1 MNPRKIL
8 IPSLILVAG
17 LAASAWLFQGSHP
30 HDDHGHGHGAHGAEA
45 AEAPEAKG
53 PHRGRLLTDGDF
65 MLELAIFEA
74 GVPPEFRAWF
84 TKAGKPVPPAEVK
97 LSVTLIRPGK
107 VEDRFT
113 FAPEGDFAR
122 GNHEVVEPHSFDY
135 VIVAE
140 HAGVAHKWSFEAPE
154 MQTVISAS
162 AAEKAGVK
170 VEKAAAAELDETL
183 EVYGRV
189 ALDQDNV
196 RRATARFAGSVVEAR
211 KSLGDK
217 VVAGEVVARVENTQ
231 TLVTAEVKA
240 PGNGVVIART
250 AAVGDTVSEGA
261 ALYTIAALDKVWVEL
276 EIPRQD
282 LARVKAGQAV
292 VLHTDDGTEAARGV
306 IASVSP
312 LVSAE
317 TQSALARVVVPNPDG
332 RWRPGGFVKGA
343 VTVASSRAPVT
354 VKASAV
360 QTLYSFTVVFS
371 RHGDLYQA
379 RPLELGRRNGDRVEV
394 LKGLA
399 AGETYVSEGSFLIK
413 ADIGKSG
420 ASHDH

>member
-8 IPSLILVAG
+8 IPSLILLAG
-17 LAASAWLFQGSHP
+17 LAASAWLYQGSPAHGE
-30 HDDHGHGHGAHGAEA
+30 HGHGDEA

-53 PHRGRLLTDGDF
+53 PHRGRLLADGDF
-65 MLELAIFEA
+65 TLELAIFEA

-84 TKAGKPVPPAEVK
+84 TKDGQPVPPADVK

-113 FAPEGDFAR
+113 FAPAGDFAR
-122 GNHEVVEPHSFDY
+122 GDHEVVEPHSFDY

-140 HAGVAHKWSFEAPE
+140 HAGVPHKWSFAAPE
-154 MQTVISAS
+154 MQTVIAAA
-162 AAEKAGVK
+162 AAEQAGVK
-170 VEKAAAAELDETL
+170 VEQAAAAELEETL

-189 ALDQDNV
+189 ALDLEGV
-196 RRATARFAGSVVEAR
+196 RRASARFAGLVVETR

-217 VVAGEVVARVENTQ
+217 VAAGEVVARVENSQ
-231 TLVTAEVKA
+231 TLVSAEVKA
-240 PGNGVVIART
+240 PGAGVVIARA
-250 AAVGDTVSEGA
+250 AAVGDGVAEGA
-261 ALYTIAALDKVWVEL
+261 VLYTIAALDRVWVEF
-276 EIPRQD
+276 EIPRKD
-282 LARVKAGQAV
+282 LARVKAGQTV
-292 VLHTDDGTEAARGV
+292 ELHADDGTEAAQGV
-306 IASVSP
+306 IAWVSP

-317 TQSALARVVVPNPDG
+317 TQTAIARVVVPNADG

-343 VTVASSRAPVT
+343 VAVASSRAPVT

-371 RHGDLYQA
+371 QHGEVYQA

-420 ASHDH
+420 TSHDH

>member
-1 MNPRKIL
+1 MNSKKIL
-8 IPSLILVAG
+8 LPSLILLAG
-17 LAASAWLFQGSHP
+17 LAAAAWLTQGSHA
-30 HDDHGHGHGAHGAEA
+30 HDDHGHGHGAEATEA
-45 AEAPEAKG
+45 AEAKG
-53 PHRGRLLTDGDF
+53 PHRGRLLSDGDF
-65 MLELAIFEA
+65 TLELAIFEA
-74 GVPPEFRAWF
+74 GVPPEFRAWY
-84 TKAGKPVPPAEVK
+84 TKAGKAVPPAEVK

-122 GNHEVVEPHSFDY
+122 GDHEVAEPHSFDY

-140 HAGVAHKWSFEAPE
+140 HAGVAHKWAFEAPE
-154 MQTVISAS
+154 MQTVITAA

-189 ALDQDNV
+189 TLDLDGV
-196 RRATARFAGSVVEAR
+196 RRATARFAGVVVEAR
-211 KSLGDK
+211 KALGDK
-217 VVAGEVVARVENTQ
+217 VAAGEVVARIENSQ
-231 TLVTAEVKA
+231 TLVTAEVKS
-240 PGNGVVIART
+240 PGAGVVIART
-250 AAVGDTVSEGA
+250 AAVGDGVAEGA
-261 ALYTIAALDKVWVEL
+261 ALYTIAALDRVWVEW
-276 EIPRQD
+276 EIPRKD
-282 LARVKAGQAV
+282 LARVKAGQTV
-292 VLHTDDGTEAARGV
+292 VLHADDGTEAARGV

-317 TQSALARVVVPNPDG
+317 TQSAVARVVVPNPDG

-343 VTVASSRAPVT
+343 IALSAARAPVT
-354 VKASAV
+354 VKVSAL
-360 QTLYSFTVVFS
+360 QSLFGFDVVFS
-371 RHGDLYQA
+371 QHGEVYQA
-379 RPLELGRRNGDRVEV
+379 RPLELGRRSGDRVEV
-394 LKGLA
+394 LKGLS

>member
-1 MNPRKIL
+1 MNSKKIL
-8 IPSLILVAG
+8 LPSLILLVG
-17 LAASAWLFQGSHP
+17 LAAAAWLTQGSHDHHDHG
-30 HDDHGHGHGAHGAEA
+30 HDDHGHGAEA
-45 AEAPEAKG
+45 AEAKG
-53 PHRGRLLTDGDF
+53 PHRGRLLSDGDF
-65 MLELAIFEA
+65 TLELAIFEA
-74 GVPPEFRAWF
+74 GVPPEFRAWY
-84 TKAGKPVPPAEVK
+84 TKAGKPVPPAGVK
-97 LSVTLIRPGK
+97 LSVTLVRPGK

-113 FAPEGDFAR
+113 FAAEGDFAR
-122 GNHEVVEPHSFDY
+122 GDHEVAEPHSFDY

-140 HAGVAHKWSFEAPE
+140 HAGVAHKWAFEAPE
-154 MQTVISAS
+154 MQTII
-162 AAEKAGVK
+162 AAATAAKAGVK
-170 VEKAAAAELDETL
+170 VEQAAPAELNETL

-189 ALDQDNV
+189 TLDPDGV
-196 RRATARFAGSVVEAR
+196 RRATARFAGVVVEAR

-217 VVAGEVVARVENTQ
+217 VSAGEVVARIENSQ
-231 TLVTAEVKA
+231 TLVTAEVKS
-240 PGNGVVIART
+240 PGAGVVIART
-250 AAVGDTVSEGA
+250 AAAGEAVAEGA
-261 ALYTIAALDKVWVEL
+261 ALYTIAAFEKVWVEL
-276 EIPRQD
+276 EIPRND

-292 VLHTDDGTEAARGV
+292 VLHADDGTEAARGV

-317 TQSALARVVVPNPDG
+317 TQTAIARVVVPNADG

-343 VTVASSRAPVT
+343 VAVASSRAPVT

-371 RHGDLYQA
+371 QHGEVYQA

-394 LKGLA
+394 LKGLS

>member
-1 MNPRKIL
+1 MNSRKIL
-8 IPSLILVAG
+8 IPSLILLAG
-17 LAASAWLFQGSHP
+17 LAASAWLYQGSPAHGE
-30 HDDHGHGHGAHGAEA
+30 HGHGDEA

-53 PHRGRLLTDGDF
+53 PHRGRLLADGDF
-65 MLELAIFEA
+65 TLELAIFEA

-84 TKAGKPVPPAEVK
+84 TKDGQPVPPADVK

-107 VEDRFT
+107 VEDRFA
-113 FAPEGDFAR
+113 FAPAGDFAR
-122 GNHEVVEPHSFDY
+122 GDHGVVEPHSFDY

-140 HAGVAHKWSFEAPE
+140 HAGVPHKWSFAAPE
-154 MQTVISAS
+154 MQTVIAAA
-162 AAEKAGVK
+162 AAEQAGVK
-170 VEKAAAAELDETL
+170 VEQAAAAELEETL

-189 ALDQDNV
+189 ALDLDGV
-196 RRATARFAGSVVEAR
+196 RRASARFAGLVVETR

-217 VVAGEVVARVENTQ
+217 VAAGEVVARVENSQ
-231 TLVTAEVKA
+231 TLVSAEVKA
-240 PGNGVVIART
+240 PGAGVVIARA
-250 AAVGDTVSEGA
+250 AAVGDGVAEGA
-261 ALYTIAALDKVWVEL
+261 VLYTIAAFDRVWVEF
-276 EIPRQD
+276 EIPRKD
-282 LARVKAGQAV
+282 LARVKAGQTV
-292 VLHTDDGTEAARGV
+292 ELHADDGTEAAQGV
-306 IASVSP
+306 IAWVSP

-317 TQSALARVVVPNPDG
+317 TQTAIARVVVPNADG

-343 VTVASSRAPVT
+343 VAVASSRAPVT

-371 RHGDLYQA
+371 QHGEVYQA

-420 ASHDH
+420 TSHDH

>member
-8 IPSLILVAG
+8 IPSLILLAG
-17 LAASAWLFQGSHP
+17 LAASAWLYQGSHS
-30 HDDHGHGHGAHGAEA
+30 HDDHGHGHGAHGTEV

-53 PHRGRLLTDGDF
+53 PHRGRLLADGDF
-65 MLELAIFEA
+65 TLELAIFEA

-84 TKAGKPVPPAEVK
+84 TKAGKPVPPADVK
-97 LSVTLIRPGK
+97 LSVTLIRPGR
-107 VEDRFT
+107 VEDHFT

-140 HAGVAHKWSFEAPE
+140 HAGVAHKWSFAAPE
-154 MQTVISAS
+154 MQTVIAAA
-162 AAEKAGVK
+162 AAEQAGVK
-170 VEKAAAAELDETL
+170 VEQAAAAELEETL

-189 ALDQDNV
+189 ALDLEGV
-196 RRATARFAGSVVEAR
+196 RRASARFAGLVVETR

-217 VVAGEVVARVENTQ
+217 VAAGEVVARLENTQ
-231 TLVTAEVKA
+231 TLVSADVKA
-240 PGNGVVIART
+240 PGAGVVIART
-250 AAVGDTVSEGA
+250 AVAGEAVAEGA
-261 ALYTIAALDKVWVEL
+261 ALYAIAALDKVWVEL
-276 EIPRQD
+276 DIPRKD

-292 VLHTDDGTEAARGV
+292 VLQADDGTEAARGV

-317 TQSALARVVVPNPDG
+317 TQSAIARVVVPNADG

-343 VTVASSRAPVT
+343 VAVASSRAPVT

-371 RHGDLYQA
+371 QHGEVYQA

-420 ASHDH
+420 TSHDH

>member
-8 IPSLILVAG
+8 IPSLILLAG
-17 LAASAWLFQGSHP
+17 LAASAWLYQGSPAHGE
-30 HDDHGHGHGAHGAEA
+30 HGHGDEA

-53 PHRGRLLTDGDF
+53 PHRGRLLADGDF
-65 MLELAIFEA
+65 TLELAIFEA

-84 TKAGKPVPPAEVK
+84 TKDGQPVSPADVK

-113 FAPEGDFAR
+113 FAPAGDFAR
-122 GNHEVVEPHSFDY
+122 GDHEVVEPHSFDY

-140 HAGVAHKWSFEAPE
+140 HAGVPHKWSFAAPE
-154 MQTVISAS
+154 MQTVIAAA
-162 AAEKAGVK
+162 AAEQAGVK
-170 VEKAAAAELDETL
+170 VEQAAAAELEETL

-189 ALDQDNV
+189 ALDLEGV
-196 RRATARFAGSVVEAR
+196 RRASARFAGLVVETR

-217 VVAGEVVARVENTQ
+217 VAAGEVVARVENSQ
-231 TLVTAEVKA
+231 TLVSAEVKA
-240 PGNGVVIART
+240 PGAGVVIARA
-250 AAVGDTVSEGA
+250 AAVGDGVAEGA
-261 ALYTIAALDKVWVEL
+261 VLYTIAALDRVWVEF
-276 EIPRQD
+276 EIPRKD
-282 LARVKAGQAV
+282 LARVKAGQTVELQA
-292 VLHTDDGTEAARGV
+292 DDGTEAAQGV
-306 IASVSP
+306 IAWVSP

-317 TQSALARVVVPNPDG
+317 TQTAIARVVVPNADG

-343 VTVASSRAPVT
+343 VAVASSRAPVT

-371 RHGDLYQA
+371 QHGEVYQA